1 MSATP
6 NFRETQGTK
15 LMAAVEAL
23 RGGSSGK
30 PLPLTPGK
38 VVSDK
43 AALARTIEELLA
55 DEAASVFPAEE
66 KAKISGF
73 LKHVNKDVL
82 FTVVGVLGG
91 ILKWP
96 LVKVYE
102 RISTA
107 STLRDREAVKTPPP
121 EPVAAT
127 VPPKKVSSP
136 MYDLAFL
143 DSNTNSRANSPAPE
157 TKPAPVQSL
166 PPNPKVEK
174 AVETMAAAVASM
186 SRDLK
191 GVYQEIGESK
201 ARQKK
206 LEEQQMLTKKHLE
219 SMEHRM
225 STLLECQGQQTEQ
238 LNKHMLHVENVM
250 TVVMETLKGREDQ
263 PAGMAPKESSQ
274 TVEEKTSENELSEA
288 LKRIRREK
296 EEEKNLTDEEKEDD
310 CRKSYDRARAKE
322 GFLDRRYKMT
332 NAIYISQ
339 EAMETE
345 VEKDQLESAFVK
357 SLEMFAA
364 EKSDRIGASL
374 KLRMEAS
381 AKEVREMASLAAKS
395 KKEQAP
401 YTSVY
406 LQLKHCNNAI
416 RRSFVMVLC
425 ALYEID
431 MRFVDQEIDEEVK
444 AAKSR
449 ARKEAGMP
457 FTYMEVFK
465 KIATRKKVKS
475 ANWGGPRG
483 SASGGHY
490 QDPNNQRPQQSR
502 QGRQMPQH
510 QPPPGAPPK
519 PQVTTDPPSDWF
531 WNPTRNRWSI
541 WYL

>member
-6 NFRETQGTK
+6 NFRESQGTK

-43 AALARTIEELLA
+43 AALARTIKELLA
-55 DEAASVFPAEE
+55 DEAASVFPADE
-66 KAKISGF
+66 KERISGF
-73 LKHVNKDVL
+73 LNHVNKDVL

-96 LVKVYE
+96 LMKVYE

-107 STLRDREAVKTPPP
+107 STLRDREAAKTPPP
-121 EPVAAT
+121 EPVAMT
-127 VPPKKVSSP
+127 VAPKKVSSP
-136 MYDLAFL
+136 TYDLAFL

-174 AVETMAAAVASM
+174 AVETMAAAVTAM
-186 SRDLK
+186 SKDLK
-191 GVYQEIGESK
+191 NVYREMGETK

-206 LEEQQMLTKKHLE
+206 LEDQQE
-219 SMEHRM
+219 SMEHRL

-238 LNKHMLHVENVM
+238 LNKHMLHVQNVM

-263 PAGMAPKESSQ
+263 PAGMAPKESTTSP
-274 TVEEKTSENELSEA
+274 VEEKMNQENELSEA

-322 GFLDRRYKMT
+322 GFLDRRSKMT
-332 NAIYISQ
+332 AAIFVSQ
-339 EAMETE
+339 EAQETE
-345 VEKDQLESAFVK
+345 AEKDQLETAFVK
-357 SLEMFAA
+357 SLETFAA
-364 EKSDRIGASL
+364 EKSDRIGATL

-381 AKEVREMASLAAKS
+381 AKEVREMASLAQKA

-401 YTSVY
+401 FTSVY

-425 ALYEID
+425 ALYEVD

-444 AAKSR
+444 QAKSR

-465 KIATRKKVKS
+465 KIAARKKVKS

-483 SASGGHY
+483 SANGGHY

-502 QGRQMPQH
+502 QMPGRQMPQH

-519 PQVTTDPPSDWF
+519 PQVIADPPSDWF